1 MCKICINSADPTKL
15 GGVRHKAMVEFRKK
29 LREAEKIINDFILS
43 LTPAKQVI
51 PDGPAIN
58 RVIYTYDLDASR
70 LESLQEFILRV
81 LNDQFLTGRQR
92 TFLTPYVTQGYMKG
106 ASDTISRIARLAG
119 ESGESDWILS
129 RLQVEQIALS
139 PSFQN
144 RVGLVLARTF
154 NSMEKFSGDLS
165 VDLGRVI
172 ADGMTRGI
180 SPRRIADT
188 ISQKFDTSYAR
199 AMTIARTEV
208 NNALRSAKEQEA
220 KEVRKDLDLDVRL
233 LVMSA
238 LLPERTRRWHAER
251 HGTIVTIEENE
262 EFYSRDGNAI
272 SCYCSHT
279 EVIVK
284 SDGTIYDSGLI
295 DQLKKERVQFLGLA
309 A

>member
-15 GGVRHKAMVEFRKK
+15 GGVRHKAMVEFRKR
-29 LREAEKIINDFILS
+29 LRSSEKIINDFILS
-43 LTPAKQVI
+43 LNPSKQTI

-58 RVIYTYDLDASR
+58 RVVYTYDLDASR

-81 LNDQFLTGRQR
+81 LNEQFLTGRQR

-208 NNALRSAKEQEA
+208 NEALRSAKAQEA
-220 KEVRKDLDLDVRL
+220 KAARDELELDVR
-233 LVMSA
+233 VVHTSA

-251 HGTIVTIEENE
+251 HGKIFTIEEQEAWWAEGAN
-262 EFYSRDGNAI
+262 RI
-272 SCYCSHT
+272 SCYCVAN
-279 EVIVK
+279 EIIVK
-284 SDGTIYDSGLI
+284 SDGSVYDAGLI
-295 DQLKKERVQFLGLA
+295 DQLKTERVQFLGLA

>member
-29 LREAEKIINDFILS
+29 LRATEKQINDFILA
-43 LTPAKQVI
+43 LNPPKQVI

-58 RVIYTYDLDASR
+58 RVIYTYELDAAR
-70 LESLQEFILRV
+70 LEGLQDFILQV
-81 LNDQFLTGRQR
+81 LNEQFLTGRQR

-106 ASDTISRIARLAG
+106 ASDTISRIARLAAMAG
-119 ESGESDWILS
+119 EDEFTLS

-144 RVGLVLARTF
+144 RIGLVLARTF
-154 NSMEKFSGDLS
+154 NSMEKFSGDLA

-188 ISQKFDTSYAR
+188 ISQKFDTSQAR

-208 NNALRSAKEQEA
+208 NEALRSAKAQEA
-220 KEVRKDLDLDVRL
+220 KAARDDLELDVR
-233 LVMSA
+233 VVHTSA

-251 HGTIVTIEENE
+251 HGKIFTIEEQEAWWAEGAN
-262 EFYSRDGNAI
+262 RI
-272 SCYCSHT
+272 SCYCVAN
-279 EVIVK
+279 EIVVK
-284 SDGTIYDSGLI
+284 SDGTVYDAGLI
-295 DQLKKERVQFLGLA
+295 DQLKKERVQFLGLSA
-309 A
+309 

>member
-29 LREAEKIINDFILS
+29 LRASEKIINDFILA
-43 LTPAKQVI
+43 LNPAKQVI

-81 LNDQFLTGRQR
+81 LNEQFLTGRQR

-119 ESGESDWILS
+119 QAGESDWILS

-139 PSFQN
+139 PSFQS

-208 NNALRSAKEQEA
+208 NEALRSAKAQEA
-220 KEVRKDLDLDVRL
+220 KSARDDLELDVRVL
-233 LVMSA
+233 HMSA
-238 LLPERTRRWHAER
+238 LLPERTRRTHAAR
-251 HGTIVTIEENE
+251 HGQIYTIEEE
-262 EFYSRDGNAI
+262 EAFYAVDGN
-272 SCYCSHT
+272 SVNCYCSQT
-279 EVIVK
+279 EIVVK
-284 SDGTIYDSGLI
+284 SDGSVYDSGLI
-295 DQLKKERVQFLGLA
+295 DQLKKERKTFLGLND
-309 A
+309 